1 MCAHV
6 HMCELG
12 QNKILGNPIPEK
24 LYGYLYNSKQKQY

>member
-1 MCAHV
+1 MCVCACV

-24 LYGYLYNSKQKQY
+24 LYGYL